1 MYADGDDYDKDDPFE
16 VQQRSLSFV
25 SSDVPFS
32 SSLSSSSS
40 QLVQNCLLSARNLE
54 QLLWKIDDHLSHWI
68 HQNLQ
73 ILPQCFPDS
82 ISPLSQSKR
91 SSLIKLPNQASAFTI
106 SSGPLFL
113 LQCRRQW
120 TPGQLSLLK
129 SHVTIE
135 LQKIYVKKCLEKNE
149 PIKKI
154 GYYELLSFIDE
165 IDWSVIIDRAFPSIL
180 IDCSVESAFRQN
192 HDIRFPNL
200 PLPDEQLEFLKRII
214 DPDIQ
219 SNWDDVTELFN
230 NRFPNQKRLKSF
242 LFQQY
247 IQRLAPVQNL
257 KPNFDPAIKFL
268 SKFPE
273 AHLAALSIPNIHA
286 NYSKSLLER
295 ISFQKRKELESNIT
309 WTRSEKIRLL
319 IAYGMYKNLDS
330 NDVIFKKMIERKRH
344 VSSFPIHLLCA
355 QHLKGRSK
363 NGVAQILKKI

>member
-1 MYADGDDYDKDDPFE
+1 MFADGDDYDQDDPFE

-25 SSDVPFS
+25 SSNVPFS
-32 SSLSSSSS
+32 SSSSASS
-40 QLVQNCLLSARNLE
+40 QLIQNCLQSARNLE
-54 QLLWKIDDHLSHWI
+54 QLLWRIDDHLSHWI

-91 SSLIKLPNQASAFTI
+91 SSLIKLPNQAPAFTI
-106 SSGPLFL
+106 SSGPL
-113 LQCRRQW
+113 
-120 TPGQLSLLK
+120 
-129 SHVTIE
+129 I
-135 LQKIYVKKCLEKNE
+135 QKIYVKKCLEKNE

-192 HDIRFPNL
+192 RDIRFSNL

-257 KPNFDPAIKFL
+257 KPNFDPAVKFL
-268 SKFPE
+268 SRFPE
-273 AHLAALSIPNIHA
+273 AHLAALSISNIHA
-286 NYSKSLLER
+286 NYSKSLFER
-295 ISFQKRKELESNIT
+295 ISFQKRKELESSIT

-363 NGVAQILKKI
+363 DGVAQILKKI